1 MDTITTAV
9 KRFRDGRQVDLAR
22 ELGVSPQA
30 VSQWVKGQ
38 RPVPPRI
45 ALQIELLTG
54 VSRHSLRPDVFGEEV
69 SENGAAE
76 AQH

>member
-9 KRFRDGRQVDLAR
+9 ERFGEGRQADLAR

-38 RPVPPRI
+38 RPVPPRL
-45 ALQIELLTG
+45 ALQIEQLTG
-54 VSRHSLRPDVFGEEV
+54 VSRHCLRPDVFGEEV
-69 SENGAAE
+69 SESGAE
-76 AQH
+76 SHH